1 VPKLFV
7 DYGRRMFSLA
17 GNVDRRGSLNDACG
31 HRFKATN
38 GWNKAESAATS
49 KKAVDET
56 GLMAV
61 TCFHGIGVRYLNL
74 FGGNERYS
82 HAMRLLEAMHADC
95 PEATQMRVCYD
106 VACEFE
112 STVRSDNDEWLND
125 VSVRIGRFHLYGHQ
139 LRCHILYNLLRTEG
153 FGLMVGEEVEQLWSM
168 LRHLIA
174 SGRYSSGPRRTQ
186 KVDSCGL
193 FLAKRQRER
202 LGRLLWNRWDKM
214 TKTMAESRDVLDGI
228 IGTIVRERTDKSGQ
242 IHPEQPVTLEYL
254 EVQAADQFRY
264 YESYRL

>member
-1 VPKLFV
+1 L
-7 DYGRRMFSLA
+7 FSLA
-17 GNVDRRGSLNDACG
+17 GNVERTGSLNDGCG

-82 HAMRLLEAMHADC
+82 HAMRLLEAM
-95 PEATQMRVCYD
+95 QMRVCYK

-112 STVRSDNDEWLND
+112 STVRDYDDEWLKD
-125 VSVRIGRFHLYGHQ
+125 VSVRIGRFHLYGYQ

-153 FGLMVGEEVEQLWSM
+153 FGLMVGEEGAQL
-168 LRHLIA
+168 
-174 SGRYSSGPRRTQ
+174 
-186 KVDSCGL
+186 
-193 FLAKRQRER
+193 
-202 LGRLLWNRWDKM
+202 
-214 TKTMAESRDVLDGI
+214 
-228 IGTIVRERTDKSGQ
+228 GTC
-242 IHPEQPVTLEYL
+242 
-254 EVQAADQFRY
+254 
-264 YESYRL
+264 